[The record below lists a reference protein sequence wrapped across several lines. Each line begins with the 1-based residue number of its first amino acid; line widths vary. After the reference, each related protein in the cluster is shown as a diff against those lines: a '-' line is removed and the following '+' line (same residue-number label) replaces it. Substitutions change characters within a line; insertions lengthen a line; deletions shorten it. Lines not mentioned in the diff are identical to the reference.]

1 MQNLIS
7 SNEGFLGSSTNE
19 VLKSLDAKGQ
29 NPEAIIVS
37 CSDSRVP
44 PEVIFQKKSVGELFV
59 IRTAGNVVD
68 DVALASIEYACL
80 VLKTPLCI
88 VMGHSKCGAVGE
100 ALRCFNENDQAP
112 TPALKTL
119 VKHIMPAVEKTKTS
133 DDHLAKAIAE
143 HALATKAA
151 LMEKSQGIRE
161 SVESGSFKIVAAV
174 CDMAT
179 GKVTEVS

>member
-1 MQNLIS
+1 MKNLLS
-7 SNEGFLGSSTNE
+7 ANEGFLSSSTSE
-19 VLKSLDAKGQ
+19 VLKSLDVEGQ
-29 NPEAIIVS
+29 NPQAIIVS

-68 DVALASIEYACL
+68 DVALASFEYACL

-100 ALRCFNENDQAP
+100 ALRCFKENDQAP

-119 VKHIMPAVEKTKTS
+119 VKHIMPSVEKTKNS
-133 DDHLAKAIAE
+133 DSHLSAAIVE

-151 LMEKSQGIRE
+151 LIEKSEGIRT
-161 SVESGSFKIVAAV
+161 SVENGSFKIVAAV
-174 CDMAT
+174 CDMSS